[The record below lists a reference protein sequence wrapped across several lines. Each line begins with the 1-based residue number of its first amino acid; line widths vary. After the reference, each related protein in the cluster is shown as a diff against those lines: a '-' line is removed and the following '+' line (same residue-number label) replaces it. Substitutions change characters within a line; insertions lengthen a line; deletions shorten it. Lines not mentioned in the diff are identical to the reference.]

1 MEQKVFLVFF
11 VNLKCRLQIPE
22 RRGGGGVVKLPPG
35 FYGNAEADYSDASFK
50 VNSCSVTIKP
60 LTVPCF
66 VLFCFFFLWD
76 FRGRQ
81 QSLRGLGHW
90 EGRIII
96 RRYDRDGWVVKWVV
110 ARCRTFTTTTR
121 ILPASFP
128 VVLGDF
134 GCDVTFQ
141 ACRENSPIALGSK
154 PPLVT
159 RIARTGLGTR
169 LESFSLLFSWAN

>member
-1 MEQKVFLVFF
+1 MSASNTGAQ
-11 VNLKCRLQIPE
+11 
-22 RRGGGGVVKLPPG
+22 GGGGVVKLPPG

>member
-1 MEQKVFLVFF
+1 MEQKVFSCILRKPQMSASNTGV
-11 VNLKCRLQIPE
+11 Q
-22 RRGGGGVVKLPPG
+22 GGGVVKLPPG
-35 FYGNAEADYSDASFK
+35 FYGNAEADYSDASFT

-96 RRYDRDGWVVKWVV
+96 RRYDRDGWVVKLVRAPPQRV
-110 ARCRTFTTTTR
+110 TCFLSFLINSRTR
-121 ILPASFP
+121 
-128 VVLGDF
+128 
-134 GCDVTFQ
+134 Q
-141 ACRENSPIALGSK
+141 
-154 PPLVT
+154 
-159 RIARTGLGTR
+159 
-169 LESFSLLFSWAN
+169 